1 MPRAYS
7 PGKRAGQKEATRQRI
22 LDAARELLIDD
33 RAQIAMEAIA
43 RRAGVTRA
51 TVYLQFGSR
60 RELFLA
66 VLNGALDRA
75 NVRDVRKGLQ
85 HRDPATAARLM
96 LRGSCRFWASEYPL
110 FRRVKSLATVD
121 PVIGELDR
129 LKEGVRE
136 GHISN
141 LVSRL
146 AAAGQLKPGL
156 TPQRARLLLRTLTSF
171 EVFEQLHV
179 GGKLAPDT
187 VASELIAMA
196 DARVLA
202 LPGERQPQRDRAA
215 ASA

>member
-7 PGKRAGQKEATRQRI
+7 LGQRAGRKQATRQRI
-22 LDAARELLIDD
+22 LDVARELLIDD

-66 VLNGALDRA
+66 VLNDALDRA
-75 NVRDVRKGLQ
+75 DVRDVRKGLQ

-96 LRGSCRFWASEYPL
+96 LRGSCRFWASEYPI
-110 FRRVKSLATVD
+110 FKRVKSLAAVD
-121 PVIGELDR
+121 PVIAELDR

-136 GHISN
+136 GHITN

-146 AAAGQLKPGL
+146 ADAGQLKPGL
-156 TPQRARLLLRTLTSF
+156 TARRARLLLLMLSSF
-171 EVFEQLHV
+171 EVFEQLHI
-179 GGKLAPDT
+179 GGKLGADA
-187 VASELIAMA
+187 VAGELIAMA

-202 LPGERQPQRDRAA
+202 LAGERQPQHDRAA
-215 ASA
+215 TA